1 MKYSVIIPVYN
12 SEKYLRKCIDS
23 ILAQKY
29 KDFEIILV
37 DDESKD
43 LSAKICD
50 DYAQKDNRVK
60 VIHKTNGGTADSR
73 NVGIRAASGD
83 YIMFVDNDDYWKRKN
98 TLEDIDCQLNESH
111 ADVLMYDTMEY
122 WENENRFTQS
132 GKTCKRQEI
141 VNQPKEYALKAV
153 IEQGIL
159 YRAVWAKV
167 VKRQLIVDH
176 NLLFEKGIR
185 NEDTEWTAKMLLCA
199 ESYDWYEKV
208 FYVYRKG
215 TGEAQTDKRV
225 TFKEVNDLKNILD
238 KYITLAD
245 TIENSDFQK
254 VFKSYLAFPYA
265 VLMGQVHVLN
275 NEEKKK
281 IGMST
286 IKRYST
292 ILNYD
297 MDPTVKKV
305 AWAKKILG
313 YHMTA
318 FLLKLYFMK

>member
-141 VNQPKEYALKAV
+141 VNQPKEYALKTV
-153 IEQGIL
+153 IEHVIL

-265 VLMGQVHVLN
+265 VLMGQVQVLN

>member
-1 MKYSVIIPVYN
+1 MN
-12 SEKYLRKCIDS
+12 RMQMYLCI
-23 ILAQKY
+23 
-29 KDFEIILV
+29 
-37 DDESKD
+37 
-43 LSAKICD
+43 
-50 DYAQKDNRVK
+50 
-60 VIHKTNGGTADSR
+60 
-73 NVGIRAASGD
+73 
-83 YIMFVDNDDYWKRKN
+83 
-98 TLEDIDCQLNESH
+98 
-111 ADVLMYDTMEY
+111 DTMEY

-132 GKTCKRQEI
+132 
-141 VNQPKEYALKAV
+141 
-153 IEQGIL
+153 
-159 YRAVWAKV
+159 AVWAKV

-265 VLMGQVHVLN
+265 VLMGQVQVLN

-297 MDPTVKKV
+297 MDPTVSSSARGSPFSAERVRPAAYILRV
-305 AWAKKILG
+305 ASASG
-313 YHMTA
+313 ER
-318 FLLKLYFMK
+318 KLHGQKRYWDII

>member
-50 DYAQKDNRVK
+50 DYAQKDNRVN

-141 VNQPKEYALKAV
+141 VNQPKEYALKTV

-265 VLMGQVHVLN
+265 VLMGQVQVLN

-313 YHMTA
+313 YHMKA